1 MLLRHIHYFLAV
13 AEHGSFT
20 RAATALHVSQPAL
33 SQQIRQVED
42 MLGVQLFDRSGRTV
56 RLTDAGEVYRHYAQ
70 QVEQTLE
77 KGRRA
82 IHDVANLSRGTLH
95 IAVTP
100 SFSTYLIGP
109 LVGKF
114 HNLYPNIRL
123 VIEEMPQEQIE
134 KLIGDDVFDLGIAF
148 AGNNADDIEVQ
159 PLWAEALALVVG
171 GQHPCARHETMP
183 LEALQDEN
191 MVLLSPAFATRGQI
205 DEACRQNGLSPHVL
219 AEVNSLDAVIELVRK
234 TRLST
239 LLPAQT
245 GGNRKGVCVI
255 DLEPAL
261 LQRTV
266 ALLQR
271 KGAYQTVAAR
281 AFVQLVSEFG
291 SVEGA
296 PDK

>member
-42 MLGVQLFDRSGRTV
+42 MLGVQLFDRSGRLV
-56 RLTDAGEVYRHYAQ
+56 RLTDAGKVYRHYAQ
-70 QVEQTLE
+70 QVVQTLE
-77 KGRRA
+77 KGKRA

-134 KLIGDDVFDLGIAF
+134 KLLGDDVFDLGIAF
-148 AGNNADDIEVQ
+148 AGNNTDDIEVQ
-159 PLWAEALALVVG
+159 PLWVEALALVVG
-171 GQHPCARHETMP
+171 EQHPYAQHKTIP
-183 LEALQDEN
+183 LAALQNEN
-191 MVLLSPAFATRGQI
+191 MVLLSAAFATRGQI

-245 GGNRKGVCVI
+245 GENRKGVCII
-255 DLEPAL
+255 DLEPVL

-271 KGAYQTVAAR
+271 KGVYQTVAAR
-281 AFVQLVSEFG
+281 AFIQLISEFG
-291 SVEGA
+291 SAEGMSA
-296 PDK
+296 G